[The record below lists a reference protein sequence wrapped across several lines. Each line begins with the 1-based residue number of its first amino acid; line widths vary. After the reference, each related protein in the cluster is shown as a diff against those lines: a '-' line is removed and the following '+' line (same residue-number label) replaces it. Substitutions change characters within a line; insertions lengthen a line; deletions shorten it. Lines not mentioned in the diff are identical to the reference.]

1 MDNPPPVDG
10 VVVVKCHFILWYML
24 FMLLCSTGV
33 LTYLRIES
41 PRRAT
46 WSPDPK
52 STCLTMLAYCF
63 LIVTPYPISEK
74 SFFTFGNSCFAC
86 LPRLINPC
94 YTNESWK
101 QNVTFCLQIGT
112 FGLKTNSRMKQPTK
126 RSNTYSVTFSLAFRC
141 RLIISACTCPAQHIL
156 RKRKERNQKSEISI
170 PRRQMK
176 VLLMQGLSWS

>member
-1 MDNPPPVDG
+1 MI
-10 VVVVKCHFILWYML
+10 HAFYAIMQHW
-24 FMLLCSTGV
+24 CSN
-33 LTYLRIES
+33 L
-41 PRRAT
+41 
-46 WSPDPK
+46 SPDRKPPESYMK
-52 STCLTMLAYCF
+52 PGSEIDLPHDARLLLPHCNS
-63 LIVTPYPISEK
+63 ISHFGK

-176 VLLMQGLSWS
+176 VLLMQGLS